1 MDHDRAT
8 ESRLERLFFPGV
20 LHVVVFI
27 RREILRSELF
37 FNRLAVF
44 SLIMYVHLLVS
55 GAFRLVLQV
64 ESDGLLEVNLDG
76 AALVLAVERI
86 VHLHV
91 NLWSVEGSIT
101 MVKGPGHFRLF

>member
-37 FNRLAVF
+37 FSRLAFF
-44 SLIMYVHLLVS
+44 SLIMYVHLLVG

-86 VHLHV
+86 IHLHID
-91 NLWSVEGSIT
+91 LWSIKGSIT
-101 MVKGPGHFRLF
+101 MIKGPGHTKFY